1 MIETMTV
8 TEAVGDA
15 LKESVKSAVSEHLSE
30 TWAFMKADLID
41 TSGAIVLIG
50 GTICI
55 ILYVA
60 GWEKGMRYTGIM
72 FVGYVLFRALLG

>member
-1 MIETMTV
+1 METATLTEV
-8 TEAVGDA
+8 VGEAV
-15 LKESVKSAVSEHLSE
+15 KESVKSAVSEHLSE

-41 TSGAIVLIG
+41 TSGVIVLIG
-50 GTICI
+50 STICI

-72 FVGYVLFRALLG
+72 FVGYMLFRALLG